1 MRPRATI
8 LVKLLLAVAAPTLAL
23 FAVFA
28 VVAYE
33 VTRKDLDAELGTR
46 LTAVAASAAT
56 QVRGKYLASLAAGD
70 EAERAHQ
77 NVVAKLAA
85 VAAVTGARLYVFDR
99 QFGSF
104 ADTDP
109 AVTIGTRYY
118 QAELDRVEL
127 ERVFAGG
134 VAASV
139 TFEDRHGT
147 MYKVGY
153 APVHASETE
162 PEVVLAIG
170 AQAPATY
177 FARLA
182 ALRRS
187 LWWWGVGL
195 LGLVLAATFG
205 VAVLI
210 TRPVRIL
217 AAAATRIGAGDL
229 SGPIAPAGRDEL
241 GVLAAT
247 METMRT
253 QLVLRDARTQQMLA
267 GIAHEVRNPL
277 AGIQLYAGILRE
289 ELEGDPRAAHAA
301 KIDREVGYLERVV
314 REFADFARRPPL
326 EPSVVDV
333 RGLLADV
340 AELASADAGAAGLE
354 IEVGE
359 LGDERAREPLTVVA
373 DPGALRRVLLN
384 LVKNAVQAAAS
395 DAGHK
400 APMGSIGRSGAGPA
414 QDSRERGAA
423 VRLSA
428 RARGAVVELTVWN
441 RGPTISASVSGKI
454 FDPFFTTRE
463 KGTGLG
469 LAFVRELVAAHD
481 GEVTVTSEDGETAFR
496 VIIPAH
502 GPKPR

>member
-33 VTRKDLDAELGTR
+33 VTRRDLDAELGTR

-56 QVRGKYLASLAAGD
+56 EVRGKYLVQLGEGND
-70 EAERAHQ
+70 AERAHQ
-77 NVVAKLAA
+77 NVVAKLQA
-85 VAAVTGARLYVFDR
+85 VAAVTGVRLYVFDR
-99 QFGSF
+99 QFASR

-109 AVTIGTRYY
+109 DVAIGTVYY

-127 ERVFAGG
+127 DRVFAGG

-153 APVHASETE
+153 APVYASETDAT
-162 PEVVLAIG
+162 VVLAIG

-182 ALRRS
+182 SLRRS
-187 LWWWGVGL
+187 LLLWGVGL
-195 LGLVLAATFG
+195 LGLVLVATFG

-210 TRPVRIL
+210 TRPARVL

-229 SGPIAPAGRDEL
+229 SAPIAPAGRDEL

-247 METMRT
+247 METMRR
-253 QLVLRDARTQQMLA
+253 QLAERDARTQQMLA

-277 AGIQLYAGILRE
+277 AGIQLYAGILRD

-314 REFADFARRPPL
+314 REFAEFARRPPP
-326 EPSVVDV
+326 EPAVVDV
-333 RGLLADV
+333 RALFEDT
-340 AELASADAGAAGLE
+340 AELVARDAGEAGLDVE
-354 IEVGE
+354 LEVEQG
-359 LGDERAREPLTVVA
+359 LTVTA
-373 DPGALRRVLLN
+373 DPGQLRRVVLN
-384 LVKNAVQAAAS
+384 LAKNAIQAAAS
-395 DAGHK
+395 VG
-400 APMGSIGRSGAGPA
+400 
-414 QDSRERGAA
+414 ERGAA
-423 VRLSA
+423 VRLEA
-428 RARGAVVELTVWN
+428 RAVGGDVVLEVWN
-441 RGPTISASVSGKI
+441 RGPTIEPSVSGKI

-469 LAFVRELVAAHD
+469 LAFVRELVRAHG
-481 GEVTVTSEDGETAFR
+481 GEVTVTSEEGETRFR
-496 VIIPAH
+496 VTL
-502 GPKPR
+502 PRVR

>member
-33 VTRKDLDAELGTR
+33 VTRRDLDAELGTR

-77 NVVAKLAA
+77 NVVGKLAA

-99 QFGSF
+99 QFASR

-109 AVTIGTRYY
+109 TVAIGTRYY

-134 VAASV
+134 LAASV
-139 TFEDRHGT
+139 TFEDRRGT

-153 APVHASETE
+153 APVRASETE

-170 AQAPATY
+170 AEAPATY

-187 LWWWGVGL
+187 LVWWGAGL

-210 TRPVRIL
+210 TRPVRVL

-229 SGPIAPAGRDEL
+229 SAPIARGGGDEL
-241 GVLAAT
+241 GVLART
-247 METMRT
+247 METMRR
-253 QLVLRDARTQQMLA
+253 QLAERDARTQQMLA

-277 AGIQLYAGILRE
+277 AGIQLYAGILRD

-314 REFADFARRPPL
+314 RDFLDFARRPPP
-326 EPSVVDV
+326 E
-333 RGLLADV
+333 LAPVELTALCREV
-340 AELASADAGAAGLE
+340 AELAGAEAAAAGLE
-354 IEVGE
+354 IDVDG
-359 LGDERAREPLTVVA
+359 APLTLAA
-373 DPGALRRVLLN
+373 DAGQLRRALLN
-384 LVKNAVQAAAS
+384 LVKNAVTAAAEV
-395 DAGHK
+395 D
-400 APMGSIGRSGAGPA
+400 
-414 QDSRERGAA
+414 ERGAA
-423 VRLSA
+423 VRLAVSRDGD
-428 RARGAVVELTVWN
+428 RAIVEVWN
-441 RGPTISASVSGKI
+441 RGPTIGAEVSARM
-454 FDPFFTTRE
+454 FAPFFTTRE

-469 LAFVRELVAAHD
+469 LAFVAEIVRAHR
-481 GEVTVTSEDGETAFR
+481 GEVTVASERGETRFR
-496 VIIPAH
+496 LALPIA
-502 GPKPR
+502 

>member
-1 MRPRATI
+1 MAVPALGYVPGVRPRATI
-8 LVKLLLAVAAPTLAL
+8 LVKLLLAVAAPTLTL

-28 VVAYE
+28 VIAFE
-33 VTRKDLDAELGTR
+33 VTRRDLDAELGTR

-56 QVRGKYLASLAAGD
+56 QVRGKYLASLTAGD

-99 QFGSF
+99 EFGSR

-109 AVTIGTRYY
+109 AVAIGTRYY

-127 ERVFAGG
+127 ERVFGG
-134 VAASV
+134 AVAASV
-139 TFEDRHGT
+139 TFEDRRGT
-147 MYKVGY
+147 MVKIGY
-153 APVHASETE
+153 APVRASEDD

-187 LWWWGVGL
+187 LLLWGAGL
-195 LGLVLAATFG
+195 LGLVLATTFG

-210 TRPVRIL
+210 TRPVRVL

-229 SGPIAPAGRDEL
+229 SAPIPHAGGDEL

-247 METMRT
+247 METMRV
-253 QLVLRDARTQQMLA
+253 QLAERDARTQQMLA

-277 AGIQLYAGILRE
+277 AGIQLYAGILRD

-301 KIDREVGYLERVV
+301 RIDREVGYLERVV
-314 REFADFARRPPL
+314 REFAEFARRPAL
-326 EPSVVDV
+326 ELAEVDA
-333 RGLLADV
+333 GALLTEV
-340 AELASADAGAAGLE
+340 AELEGADAAAAGLDVDV
-354 IEVGE
+354 EVESEG
-359 LGDERAREPLTVVA
+359 PLIVVA
-373 DPGALRRVLLN
+373 DAGALRRVMLN
-384 LVKNAVQAAAS
+384 LVKNAIQAAA
-395 DAGHK
+395 AVG
-400 APMGSIGRSGAGPA
+400 
-414 QDSRERGAA
+414 ERGTA
-423 VRLSA
+423 VRVEG
-428 RARGAVVELTVWN
+428 RRRGANVELAVWN
-441 RGPTISASVSGKI
+441 RGPTIEASVSGKI
-454 FDPFFTTRE
+454 FDPFFTTRA

-469 LAFVRELVAAHD
+469 LAFVRELVRVHD
-481 GEVTVTSEDGETAFR
+481 GEVSVTSADGETRFR
-496 VIIPAH
+496 VIIPAE
-502 GPKPR
+502 GPRAR